1 MQHTA
6 IILFLAPTDTLKSL
20 TSRQEAYEPILP
32 QMYFFAGEM
41 RMMNFAKIG
50 TLCIIVMAAT
60 SCRNPIQ
67 SSRLNTLDNVGSD
80 VMTFEACQGM
90 GQIHPKAFIDNEP
103 HLKLALAA
111 VPYKIQKGF
120 FEDLGGRIRITQ
132 SDECGSSALR
142 QDDALG
148 CWRRL
153 PDQDQSIEVVI
164 RRSTNAKEQ
173 YTLVRT
179 FGFIYGD
186 ILLSRIVPKD
196 ISAPVQVASRP
207 GGNLANYKTHLAA
220 VFLGELYSSV
230 DGNSRSALTKTL
242 ADLGVSSAVLSEK
255 DFEQRLQKFSRLP
268 TNIQDTFASR
278 IFAETFHSQ
287 FCLRETAE
295 RACKKFP
302 ATMRS
307 FKPYADD
314 VANSGENRLLGC
326 APAETTRASATHLEW
341 HSLNQHRISLRD
353 ARGADK
359 GAYAG
364 AKIAQAVAQ
373 RSNPSTSDTFSLS
386 SNQSELSLNADIF
399 QQLLGLVTG
408 GLSGGGGSSGGL
420 GGILGQIFGGLGGD
434 GGGGI
439 GGLGDLGG
447 LLGGLGL
454 EGLLNKGGDLGD
466 NDTPDITPQPSV
478 IPSNNTPLPTGG
490 QATAEEQAG
499 IDATNRYRQSKGK
512 SVLQID
518 QQMIVDC
525 RKQSQMQAQSGGL
538 THWLHPAG
546 VARAEN
552 IAYGSKSG
560 EYTVMEQ
567 WVKSPGHHANI
578 MGNHRFIGIGSFGN
592 QWCQRFR

>member
-1 MQHTA
+1 M
-6 IILFLAPTDTLKSL
+6 
-20 TSRQEAYEPILP
+20 
-32 QMYFFAGEM
+32 
-41 RMMNFAKIG
+41 
-50 TLCIIVMAAT
+50 VAT

-67 SSRLNTLDNVGSD
+67 SSRLNTLDNVGSSGL
-80 VMTFEACQGM
+80 TFDACQGG
-90 GQIHPKAFIDNEP
+90 GQIHIRASLESEP
-103 HLKLALAA
+103 HLKQALAA

-120 FEDLGGRIRITQ
+120 FDDLGGRIRITQ
-132 SDECGSSALR
+132 SDECGGTTSR

-153 PDQDQSIEVVI
+153 PNQEQSIEIII
-164 RRSTNAKEQ
+164 RRSTKAKEQ

-196 ISAPVQVASRP
+196 ISAPVQVASRA

-230 DGNSRSALTKTL
+230 DGNSRSTLTKTL
-242 ADLGVSSAVLSEK
+242 ADLGVSSEVLSEK
-255 DFEQRLQKFSRLP
+255 DFEQRWQKFSRLP

-278 IFAETFHSQ
+278 IFGETFHSQ

-302 ATMRS
+302 VTMRS

-326 APAETTRASATHLEW
+326 ATGEPTKASATHLEW
-341 HSLNQHRISLRD
+341 YSLNQKRISLRD

-364 AKIAQAVAQ
+364 AKIAEAVAE
-373 RSNPSTSDTFSLS
+373 RLTPSKSETFSLS
-386 SNQSELSLNADIF
+386 NNQSELSLNADIF

-408 GLSGGGGSSGGL
+408 GQSGGGDASGGL
-420 GGILGQIFGGLGGD
+420 GGIFGQIFGSLGGD
-434 GGGGI
+434 GGGGM

-447 LLGGLGL
+447 LLGSLGLG
-454 EGLLNKGGDLGD
+454 GLLNDGGDNGGDLANNLDG
-466 NDTPDITPQPSV
+466 NDTPDLTPQPSV
-478 IPSNNTPLPTGG
+478 LPSNNTPLPTGG

-525 RKQSQMQAQSGGL
+525 RKQSQLQAQKGGL

-560 EYTVMEQ
+560 EYTVMQQ

>member
-1 MQHTA
+1 MMKFA
-6 IILFLAPTDTLKSL
+6 II
-20 TSRQEAYEPILP
+20 
-32 QMYFFAGEM
+32 G
-41 RMMNFAKIG
+41 N
-50 TLCIIVMAAT
+50 LCIIVMAAT

-67 SSRLNTLDNVGSD
+67 SSRLNTLDNVGSNGL
-80 VMTFEACQGM
+80 TFDACQGG
-90 GQIHPKAFIDNEP
+90 GQIHIRASLESEP
-103 HLKLALAA
+103 HLKQALAA

-120 FEDLGGRIRITQ
+120 FDDLGGRIRITQ
-132 SDECGSSALR
+132 SDECGGINSR

-153 PDQDQSIEVVI
+153 PNQEKSIEIVI
-164 RRSTNAKEQ
+164 RRSTKAKEQ

-207 GGNLANYKTHLAA
+207 GGSLSNYKTHLAA
-220 VFLGELYSSV
+220 VFLGELYSAV

-255 DFEQRLQKFSRLP
+255 DFEKRLEKFSRLP
-268 TNIQDTFASR
+268 NNIQDAFASR

-287 FCLRETAE
+287 FCMRETAE
-295 RACKKFP
+295 RACKKYP
-302 ATMRS
+302 MTMQS
-307 FKPYADD
+307 FKPYAEDI
-314 VANSGENRLLGC
+314 ANSSENRRLGC
-326 APAETTRASATHLEW
+326 ASAETARASATHLEW

-364 AKIAQAVAQ
+364 AKIAEAVAQ
-373 RSNPSTSDTFSLS
+373 RSTPSKSETFSLS
-386 SNQSELSLNADIF
+386 SSKAELGLNTDIF
-399 QQLLGLVTG
+399 QQLLGLVKG
-408 GLSGGGGSSGGL
+408 GLSGGGDAGGGL
-420 GGILGQIFGGLGGD
+420 GGLLGQLFGGLGG
-434 GGGGI
+434 GGGGGN
-439 GGLGDLGG
+439 GGLGDLGSLLGSLGLDG
-447 LLGGLGL
+447 LLTDGSDS
-454 EGLLNKGGDLGD
+454 GGDLADNLDG
-466 NDTPDITPQPSV
+466 NDTPDLTPQPSL

-525 RKQSQMQAQSGGL
+525 RKQSQLQAQRGGL

-560 EYTVMEQ
+560 EYTVMQQ

-578 MGNHRFIGIGSFGN
+578 MGNHRFIGIGSYGN